1 MGALRT
7 ILVLLPAF
15 IVGHMTITAYADLAP
30 DIQEFWELTETNAAW
45 IVGGYML
52 AFLPALALGFKAVGR
67 SPKLAMLIAL
77 AACAIARLGFA
88 YVADGFAVGFFLE
101 LLDGAAGAIVFLAT
115 WHLIGSQRAYRSVM
129 IAVAAV
135 IAVTISV
142 VAPRLLVYAA
152 FVIPEAW
159 LGPFYAGGY
168 LAALF
173 LVLCGLFVKLGQT
186 RA

>member
-15 IVGHMTITAYADLAP
+15 IVGHMTITAYAYLAP
-30 DIQEFWELTETNAAW
+30 DLQEFWELTETNAAW

-52 AFLPALALGFKAVGR
+52 AFLPALALGFKAVAQA
-67 SPKLAMLIAL
+67 PKLSLLLAL
-77 AACAIARLGFA
+77 AACATARLGFA
-88 YVADGFAVGFFLE
+88 YFADGFGSAFFLE
-101 LLDGAAGAIVFLAT
+101 LVDGAAGAIAFLAT
-115 WHLIGSQRAYRSVM
+115 WHLIGNQRAYRSFM
-129 IAVAAV
+129 IAAAAA

-173 LVLCGLFVKLGQT
+173 LVLCGLFVRPGQT

>member
-7 ILVLLPAF
+7 YLVLLPAF
-15 IVGHMTITAYADLAP
+15 IVGHMTITAYADMAP
-30 DIQEFWELTETNAAW
+30 ILQEMWELNAANAAW

-52 AFLPALALGFKAVGR
+52 AYLPALALGFKAVGQ
-67 SPKLAMLIAL
+67 SPKMALLTAL
-77 AACAIARLGFA
+77 AACAAARLGFA
-88 YVADGFAVGFFLE
+88 YIADGFAVGLLLE

-115 WHLIGSQRAYRSVM
+115 WHLMGSERPGRSIIVAAASV
-129 IAVAAV
+129 IAVA
-135 IAVTISV
+135 ISV

-168 LAALF
+168 LAVLF
-173 LVLCGLFVKLGQT
+173 LVFCGLFIRPS
-186 RA
+186 RARS